1 VASEAVLRI
10 KVITDTVAAAAG
22 LDKVDASAGRMRQG
36 LAKAAVPAAA
46 AATAVIAFGKSAYD
60 AASRA
65 EQAMGGVDAVFGK
78 SADKIKTWG
87 KTAADTAG
95 LASSEYAELT
105 TVLGAQ
111 LKNMGVPMDQLA
123 KKSDGLVRMG
133 ADMSATFGG
142 TAKEAVEALSS
153 ALRGETDP
161 IERYGV
167 SVKQAD
173 IAARMA
179 ADGTDKLEGSA
190 AKQAKTAAL
199 LALVTEQTADTQG
212 AFAREADTAAGQSQR
227 TAAKMEDM
235 QAALGTALLPAMTAV
250 VEQLGKLFKWMQ
262 ENQTVTQ
269 ILVGVIGALA
279 AAIVVANVAL
289 AITAALASGPALI
302 VVAVVAL
309 IAAFVLAYRKV
320 DWFRSAVDV
329 VFDHVK
335 GIVMGVARFLVTAW
349 EQAVATVR
357 AVIRGVSN
365 AWDAVSSAVRGA
377 VSSLVGWVKS
387 TWSSAVDA
395 VSSAV
400 QRVRDA
406 WSTVS
411 GAVRDLISGV
421 ANFLRSAIGGAID
434 TVSGAIRGWRDVAAG
449 VFGAVSNA
457 MSRVWAVFRDL
468 GGKIKGMLSGASGWL
483 TSVGTDIVRGLVDG
497 INSVIGWVQN
507 AVEALADKI
516 PQWVK
521 NKLGIAS
528 PSKVMAAIG
537 MEIIAGLG
545 LGMEAMSAEVEATSK
560 AVADRVTASI
570 TRSFQQAAMAELPKK
585 ATDQQRERALAQAA
599 EKAAKLSA
607 RVLRSLRD
615 EYAAIEANNV
625 AREANA
631 EALKTQSGILD
642 QLIGQQKSYADSV
655 AQTAS
660 SFGALTTATVKE
672 GEAFNAADMIANMA
686 ARVQAVKDFNSTLYD
701 LRAMGLSEATLADLT
716 AAGVETGGAMAAAL
730 AAGGPAAVAEVNAM
744 QTQLDAAATMLGGS
758 AAGGMYGAGVAAQ
771 QALVAGLQVDQA
783 TLDLQAHTLAGNLST
798 AVNTALRNADVK
810 DAAETFAKRLAREIR
825 KALREELRDLPNGGG
840 SGGGGGNNR
849 AVVASSVAPVVP
861 MTRGAKA
868 APVVAGPTVI
878 VNGAIDPEAT
888 ARQIRRILAGH
899 DRRVGLVS

>member
-235 QAALGTALLPAMTAV
+235 QAALGQALLPAITLV

-279 AAIVVANVAL
+279 AAIVVANIAL

-309 IAAFVLAYRKV
+309 IAAFVILYRKV
-320 DWFRSAVDV
+320 DWFRTAVDA

-335 GIVMGVARFLVTAW
+335 GIVVGVARFLVTAW
-349 EQAVATVR
+349 EQAVATVK
-357 AVIRGVSN
+357 AVIRGVS
-365 AWDAVSSAVRGA
+365 
-377 VSSLVGWVKS
+377 
-387 TWSSAVDA
+387 
-395 VSSAV
+395 
-400 QRVRDA
+400 DA
-406 WSTVS
+406 WNTVS
-411 GAVRDLISGV
+411 GAVRGAVGALVGWVQATWASAVAAVSRVVDGV
-421 ANFLRSAIGGAID
+421 RGAWASVVGAVRELVRDVAAFLTNTIGGAID

-449 VFGAVSNA
+449 VFGAVQGA
-457 MSRVWAVFRDL
+457 MSRVWGAFRDL
-468 GGKIKGMLSGASGWL
+468 GGKIRGLMSGAAGWL
-483 TSVGTDIVRGLVDG
+483 VNIGSDIVRGLVDG
-497 INSVIGWVQN
+497 INNGIQWVRD
-507 AVEALADKI
+507 AVENLAGAI
-516 PQWVK
+516 PGWVK

-528 PSKVMAAIG
+528 PSKVLAKIGKQITDGLVVGIEDGLANVQAVSQAMVESVTKTLDKAFKSDKKVAART
-537 MEIIAGLG
+537 
-545 LGMEAMSAEVEATSK
+545 AEVVKAVKEETAAVRENARARDVNTAALADANKVLDDALGKYTQLNDAIRDNALAYGSVANLPDEATD
-560 AVADRVTASI
+560 AAS
-570 TRSFQQAAMAELPKK
+570 
-585 ATDQQRERALAQAA
+585 
-599 EKAAKLSA
+599 
-607 RVLRSLRD
+607 
-615 EYAAIEANNV
+615 
-625 AREANA
+625 
-631 EALKTQSGILD
+631 
-642 QLIGQQKSYADSV
+642 
-655 AQTAS
+655 
-660 SFGALTTATVKE
+660 
-672 GEAFNAADMIANMA
+672 MIDAMA
-686 ARVQAVKDFNSTLYD
+686 ARVHAVEAFAGTLDRLRQAGLAEDVIQD
-701 LRAMGLSEATLADLT
+701 LA
-716 AAGVETGGAMAAAL
+716 AAGVEGGL
-730 AAGGPAAVAEVNAM
+730 AQAQAIEAGGPAVIAQFNAL
-744 QTQLDAAATMLGGS
+744 QAQLTAAAALLGMTT
-758 AAGGMYGAGVAAQ
+758 ANAMYGAGVQSA
-771 QALVAGLQVDQA
+771 QALVDGLVFDQA
-783 TLDLQAHTLAGNLST
+783 TLETAANRLANQLAT
-798 AVNTALRNADVK
+798 AV
-810 DAAETFAKRLAREIR
+810 R
-825 KALREELRDLPNGGG
+825 KALRKALRGAGK
-840 SGGGGGNNR
+840 GGGGGADDR
-849 AVVASSVAPVVP
+849 SVAAVASSVAPPVP
-861 MTRGAKA
+861 TSRGRA
-868 APVVAGPTVI
+868 APVATGPTIV
-878 VNGAIDPEAT
+878 VNGALDPEAV